1 MEKLVIS
8 DVVKTY
14 KDTVALKD
22 VNLELEKGK
31 RYFLL
36 GKNGSGKSTLMKIIY
51 GNLQKEQQPT

>member
-22 VNLELEKGK
+22 VNLELEKGIFYLEK
-31 RYFLL
+31 TDQENLL
-36 GKNGSGKSTLMKIIY
+36 
-51 GNLQKEQQPT
+51 